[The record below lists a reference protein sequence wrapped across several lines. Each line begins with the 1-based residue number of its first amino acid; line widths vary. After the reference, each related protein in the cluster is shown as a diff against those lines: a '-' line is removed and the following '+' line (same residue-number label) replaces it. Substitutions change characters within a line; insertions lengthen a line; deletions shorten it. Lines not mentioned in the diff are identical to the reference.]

1 MINFTIYKTLH
12 SSYGKMRLNISCE
25 IQQGELATIYGVSGA
40 GKTTI
45 LRILAGLLQAEK
57 GFIEIEKQTWLDTDK
72 YINLL
77 PQKRDIG
84 FVFQDYALFP
94 NMTVRKNLEYAL
106 EKEQNKDIIYELIDM
121 MELSQLQHHKPSML
135 SGGQKQRVALAR
147 ALVRKPKL
155 LLLDEPFSALDNE
168 MRIKAQDII
177 LKMHRHYNLTT
188 ILVSHDISEIFKMS
202 NKVFILDKG
211 VITKHGNPQQIFFS
225 QELSSKFKFIG
236 DVIAID
242 KEDILYVV
250 TVLIGNNMVKI
261 VAIEEDIKELIPG
274 DKVMVASKAFNPL
287 IRKMKFE

>member
-12 SSYGKMRLNISCE
+12 SSYGKMPLNISCE
-25 IQQGELATIYGVSGA
+25 IQQGELATIYGASGA

-106 EKEQNKDIIYELIDM
+106 EKEQNKDIIDELIDL

-135 SGGQKQRVALAR
+135 SGGQKQRVALSR

-168 MRIKAQDII
+168 IRIKAQDII

-202 NKVFILDKG
+202 DKVFILDKG

-225 QELSSKFKFIG
+225 QELSSKFQFIG